1 MVTDE
6 AEIERLTEEI
16 KMRQYQALF
25 YIEKMENLNKEI
37 EREG

>member
-1 MVTDE
+1 MVADE
-6 AEIERLTEEI
+6 AERNRLTEEI

-25 YIEKMENLNKEI
+25 YIEKIKNLNKEI